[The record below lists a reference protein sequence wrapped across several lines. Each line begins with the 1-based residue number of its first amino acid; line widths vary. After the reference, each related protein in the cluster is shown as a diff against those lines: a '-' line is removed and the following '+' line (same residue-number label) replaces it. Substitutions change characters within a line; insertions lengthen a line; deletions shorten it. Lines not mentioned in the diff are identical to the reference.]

1 MKLYILL
8 CSCCYFLSSF
18 YFESQLLLQN
28 IDVLFTMQEIKDKV
42 EEFRQ
47 PAAAR
52 ANAVA
57 QCDVDIAAGPTS
69 LDPSQTSFFQAL
81 GISTKIQKGTLPGQA
96 LSKEI
101 NWVDVCGKVCS
112 GAILEFLI

>member
-1 MKLYILL
+1 M
-8 CSCCYFLSSF
+8 SGS
-18 YFESQLLLQN
+18 
-28 IDVLFTMQEIKDKV
+28 VQEIKDKV

-81 GISTKIQKGTLPGQA
+81 GISTKIQKGAHTCFLVSVVHIIIQA
-96 LSKEI
+96 R
-101 NWVDVCGKVCS
+101 
-112 GAILEFLI
+112 

>member
-1 MKLYILL
+1 
-8 CSCCYFLSSF
+8 
-18 YFESQLLLQN
+18 
-28 IDVLFTMQEIKDKV
+28 MQEIKDKV

-81 GISTKIQKGTLPGQA
+81 GISTKIQKGKST
-96 LSKEI
+96 
-101 NWVDVCGKVCS
+101 NFCGVLCH
-112 GAILEFLI
+112 LVECMWTPV